1 MYLLALLLLVC
12 TNAAF
17 MPHAWGSP
25 WGYGSQRSYG
35 RPSFYGTGYSTP
47 RVSAPTPVV
56 RETPTLVREAPTI
69 AAPVVAPPVVAP
81 QFVAPQPVY
90 QPAPME
96 TDNYGNALVE
106 HPFAYLNDD

>member
-69 AAPVVAPPVVAP
+69 APPVVAP